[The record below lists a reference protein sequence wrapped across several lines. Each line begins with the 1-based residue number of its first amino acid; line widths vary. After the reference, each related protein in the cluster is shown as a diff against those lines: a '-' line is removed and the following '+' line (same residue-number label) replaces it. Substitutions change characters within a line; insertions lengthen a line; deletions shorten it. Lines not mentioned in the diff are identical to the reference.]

1 MLNKVKSLP
10 SRTSASSVESQAG
23 AYGGKKAFTLI
34 ELLIVIAIIG
44 ILASLIVI
52 ALNAARNKAKDA
64 QVKSDMSSLS
74 KALEIV
80 KVDRDLVNTPG
91 SSFVDIVDNSST
103 TDSNIARWLDN
114 GVDAS
119 GKPIGNRLVAK
130 VPTSP
135 TANTNYKVYDIRIT
149 SNGYAI
155 MMQLTG
161 SDTYYCIRNGN
172 AETITGKGSKPNAH
186 TACATGL

>member
-1 MLNKVKSLP
+1 
-10 SRTSASSVESQAG
+10 
-23 AYGGKKAFTLI
+23 
-34 ELLIVIAIIG
+34 
-44 ILASLIVI
+44 
-52 ALNAARNKAKDA
+52 
-64 QVKSDMSSLS
+64 MSSLS

-80 KVDRDLVNTPG
+80 KVDRDLVNTPR
-91 SSFVDIVDNSST
+91 SLFINIVDSSST
-103 TDSNIARWLDN
+103 LSTPDNNIARWLDN